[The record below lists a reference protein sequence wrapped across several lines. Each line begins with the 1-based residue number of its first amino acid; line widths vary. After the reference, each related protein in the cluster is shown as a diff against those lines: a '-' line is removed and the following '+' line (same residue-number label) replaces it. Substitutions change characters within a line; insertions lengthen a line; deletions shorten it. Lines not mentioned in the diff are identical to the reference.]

1 MKSTSILSTMCI
13 MPLLAYA
20 SPAGR
25 IRARDNSAL
34 TVAQLEAIAPTSN
47 TCDNP
52 PAAGEC
58 ATAEQA
64 VPHITKSFDT
74 YGVTSRAEQAA
85 VIALM
90 AFESGDFKYNK
101 NHFPGVPGQG
111 TRNMQSPSYNS
122 KYAASLPALAGQLSS
137 VSGDPTGVLNL
148 LLANEDY
155 DFGSGAWFLT
165 TQCSAS
171 VRSQLQSGSE
181 AGWAAYITDCVGT
194 NANDDRKAYWTRATQ
209 ALGVST

>member
-1 MKSTSILSTMCI
+1 MKSTSILSSMCI

-25 IRARDNSAL
+25 ILARDTSSL

-111 TRNMQSPSYNS
+111 SAYPALYP
-122 KYAASLPALAGQLSS
+122 LPAMPDREVDVNDGIQHETCNLPPTTPNTRLLS
-137 VSGDPTGVLNL
+137 P
-148 LLANEDY
+148 
-155 DFGSGAWFLT
+155 
-165 TQCSAS
+165 
-171 VRSQLQSGSE
+171 RSRTNSP
-181 AGWAAYITDCVGT
+181 AYPET
-194 NANDDRKAYWTRATQ
+194 
-209 ALGVST
+209 